1 MGIRLHG
8 ETTED
13 AIRPSTLSHL
23 EVEKSIVARLFTGL
37 ILASMAFLLSSTP
50 ARAQDSAKPLVVWD
64 FDHSLVN
71 PLGGRYSIFQG
82 GPSWVRTY
90 LEPEMREGKAGH
102 SLRITAHREAN
113 GFCGVWLNF
122 YSARELPERYLDA
135 SGYRYLSFRVKGEK
149 GGEDF
154 NITLED
160 ATWRKHEDTNPTR
173 PLSAYLPGGAST
185 SWQEVRIPL
194 SDFAGLDPTRLF
206 NLIFVFSRAGDF
218 QLAVDNIAFT
228 NGPVTSLD
236 PPPAPAPVA
245 GPDALITPGRGLWVW
260 DTYDLIEAADS
271 GQLDSFFGFC
281 AAHHINQIFLSI
293 EFLKSPAD
301 ASPLPDLRNPEG
313 LRTFL
318 NRAHALGMKVE
329 ALAGTPEWAAREH
342 HAEALSVID
351 SVAAFNQKGGAAVRF
366 DGIHFDV
373 EPYSLVGYAD
383 PAFRPQLLKQFLELV
398 EECKDRA
405 HSEGGLTFSCDVPAW
420 FYTDNPTTR
429 LELLVNFHGTVKTVG
444 EHLTDL
450 LDSVT
455 IMDYRNEAD
464 GAGGII
470 LSGMPSLKY
479 AAALGKKIQVGL
491 ETSVEPDRTIYFVC
505 GLPLDEFQKRLS
517 NSRLRND
524 LYQEQYRL
532 TTFSDGSNVHIGL
545 TAPEPLDDTARGDF
559 ESALVKLALE
569 LGASS
574 DPMRFPPDKILSKAR
589 LALRNDPEL
598 SGFQTY
604 SLVDPKTKGEVV
616 GFKAVRHMLPSI
628 TFHGLSRSIFDEE
641 TRSVTEWLSPY
652 SSFEGIAIHH
662 FQSFRNLMEG
672 R

>member
-1 MGIRLHG
+1 MAGRLIR
-8 ETTED
+8 
-13 AIRPSTLSHL
+13 
-23 EVEKSIVARLFTGL
+23 GL
-37 ILASMAFLLSSTP
+37 LLAGMAFLLSLAS
-50 ARAQDSAKPLVVWD
+50 ARAQDATKPLVIWD

-71 PLGGRYSIFQG
+71 PLGGKYSVFQG
-82 GPSWVRTY
+82 APSWARTY
-90 LEPEMREGKAGH
+90 LEQDETEGKIGH
-102 SLRITAHREAN
+102 SLRITTHREAN

-122 YSARELPERYLDA
+122 YSARESPERYLDA
-135 SGYRYLSFRVKGEK
+135 SGYRYLNFQVKGEK

-160 ATWRKHEDTNPTR
+160 ATWHQHEDTNPTR

-194 SDFAGLDPTRLF
+194 SDFAGLDTSRIF
-206 NLIFVFSRAGDF
+206 NLIFVFSKVGDSR
-218 QLAVDNIAFT
+218 LEVDNIAFT
-228 NGPVTSLD
+228 NGSVAPLD
-236 PPPAPAPVA
+236 PPSTPAPAT
-245 GPDALITPGRGLWVW
+245 GSDALITPGRGLWVW
-260 DTYDLIEAADS
+260 NTYSLTDSADP
-271 GQLDSFFGFC
+271 GELDSFFGFC
-281 AAHHINQIFLSI
+281 AAHHINQVYLSV
-293 EFLKSPAD
+293 EFLKPSAD
-301 ASPLPDLRNPEG
+301 ASPLSEFKNPEG

-318 NRAHALGMKVE
+318 SRAHALGMKVE

-342 HAEALSVID
+342 HAEARAVID
-351 SVAAFNQKGGAAVRF
+351 SVAAFNQKSGSAERF

-420 FYTDNPTTR
+420 FYTDNPSAR
-429 LELLVNFHGTVKTVG
+429 LELLVDFHGTVKTVG

-470 LSGMPSLKY
+470 LSGIPSLKY
-479 AAALGKKIQVGL
+479 AAAQGKKIQVGL

-524 LYQEQYRL
+524 LYREQYRL
-532 TTFSDGSNVHIGL
+532 ATLADGGYVHIGL
-545 TAPEPLDDTARGDF
+545 TAPEPLDGPTRGDF
-559 ESALVKLALE
+559 DAALVKLAFE

-574 DPMRFPPDKILSKAR
+574 DPTKFPPAKILPKAR
-589 LALRNDPEL
+589 AALRNDPEL
-598 SGFQTY
+598 SGFEAY
-604 SLVDPKTKGEVV
+604 NIVDPRTKKDVV
-616 GFKAVRHMLPSI
+616 GFKAIRHMLPAI
-628 TFHGLSRSIFDEE
+628 TFHGLNRDVFDEE
-641 TRSVTEWLSPY
+641 TRSMKEWLSPY

-662 FQSFRNLMEG
+662 YQSFRELMEA